1 VRKRRHAEEFFG
13 AQPLAAAPFDTML
26 GRMTTS
32 ARISIL
38 AVSGVLAFAAAC
50 GNDATPPP
58 ASPSTSSAATPAG
71 SESAAAPVAA
81 PMPASAPTGTT
92 SMTATTDLAVGKP
105 PPDFTAKDQAGKEL
119 KLSAL
124 KGKPVVVYFYPK
136 DETPGCTKEACAFR
150 DAWKDIDKKGVVL
163 IGISADNAD
172 SHKAFAKH
180 HQLPFHLVSDESGA
194 IAKSFGVPNNGGYLG
209 RQSFVVGADGNVK
222 KIYREVDVTK
232 HASEILVDVGP

>member
-1 VRKRRHAEEFFG
+1 MRKRRYAKIFF
-13 AQPLAAAPFDTML
+13 ARSPLAAAPFDTML
-26 GRMTTS
+26 ARMPTS
-32 ARISIL
+32 ARISIF
-38 AVSGVLAFAAAC
+38 AVSGLLAFAAAC
-50 GNDATPPP
+50 GNDTTPHP
-58 ASPSTSSAATPAG
+58 ASPATSSGATAAS
-71 SESAAAPVAA
+71 SESGAAPIAPPMAAA
-81 PMPASAPTGTT
+81 APTGTT
-92 SMTATTDLAVGKP
+92 AMTLSADLAVGKP

-163 IGISADNAD
+163 IGISADTAD
-172 SHKAFAKH
+172 SHRAFAKH
-180 HQLPFHLVSDESGA
+180 HQLPFHLVSDESGT

-209 RQSFVVGADGNVK
+209 RQSFVVGADGNLK

-232 HASEILVDVGP
+232 HASEILGDVSL

>member
-1 VRKRRHAEEFFG
+1 MKSFARLAM
-13 AQPLAAAPFDTML
+13 LAASAL
-26 GRMTTS
+26 MT
-32 ARISIL
+32 L
-38 AVSGVLAFAAAC
+38 VAC
-50 GNDATPPP
+50 GNDAAPPP
-58 ASPSTSSAATPAG
+58 ASPVMSSPAP
-71 SESAAAPVAA
+71 SAAAPAA
-81 PMPASAPTGTT
+81 PAPAAMTAAAPTSTSAAAMPASG
-92 SMTATTDLAVGKP
+92 DLAVGKP

-150 DAWKDIDKKGVVL
+150 NAWKDIDKKGVVL
-163 IGISADNAD
+163 IGISLDSAD

-180 HQLPFHLVSDESGA
+180 HQLPFHLVSDESGT
-194 IAKSFGVPNNGGYLG
+194 IAKSFGVPNSGGYLG
-209 RQSFVVGADGNVK
+209 RQSFVVGTDGNLK